1 VSPRSPLLSIS
12 SRKVQTI
19 ATNSWWSPLRLAP
32 WCVCRLTPRRA
43 QRRSTSARWP
53 RRTGPFFPAQVE
65 RGEST
70 ELLHYRG
77 PTLAIRAVPC
87 PLVLSSTCVARCSGP
102 LADPGRVP
110 RCSGI
115 SPGLRAD
122 EDPGGPVDPVRCLQ
136 ADLPGYLEAT
146 DVSGPSVLRIDQCP
160 FHFLS
165 TFLATPNHRI
175 QRLASFVRVLSCE
188 QRGGQLYLTLQQAA
202 TARREPSRKVHFRPV
217 FPQVRRGIARHPSS
231 RRTLSRESQQCRA

>member
-53 RRTGPFFPAQVE
+53 RRTGPTRA
-65 RGEST
+65 
-70 ELLHYRG
+70 L
-77 PTLAIRAVPC
+77 LAIRAVPC